1 MNRSLRTLHRKL
13 APILFVPFLMSAG
26 TGVAFHLGRHWFD
39 LPYDRLG
46 FLLVLHQGAYL
57 GQPLISLYVLLVG
70 LGAIAM
76 VTTGLTLI
84 RWGGDRPSKRPQPWH
99 SRKFHRFLAPL
110 VFFPLAV
117 AAITG
122 MIYRL
127 GRDWFSLPGEQAA
140 FWLGIHQGA
149 YLGSVFSPL
158 YVLLLGVGLSAMV
171 HTGIRMLRLCGR
183 SRS

>member
-26 TGVAFHLGRHWFD
+26 TGVAFYLGCHWFD

-57 GQPLISLYVLLVG
+57 GQPLIPLYVLLVG
-70 LGAIAM
+70 LGVLTM

-84 RWGGDRPSKRPQPWH
+84 RWRGDHPSKRPQPCRI
-99 SRKFHRFLAPL
+99 RKFHRFLAPL
-110 VFFPLAV
+110 VFLPLTIT
-117 AAITG
+117 AITG
-122 MIYRL
+122 LIYRL
-127 GRDWFSLPGEQAA
+127 GRSWFSFPGEQAE
-140 FWLGIHQGA
+140 FWLGMHQGT
-149 YLGSVFSPL
+149 YLGPVFGPL
-158 YVLLLGVGLSAMV
+158 YILLLGSGLISMV
-171 HTGIRMLRLCGR
+171 ISGIKMLRLFGR